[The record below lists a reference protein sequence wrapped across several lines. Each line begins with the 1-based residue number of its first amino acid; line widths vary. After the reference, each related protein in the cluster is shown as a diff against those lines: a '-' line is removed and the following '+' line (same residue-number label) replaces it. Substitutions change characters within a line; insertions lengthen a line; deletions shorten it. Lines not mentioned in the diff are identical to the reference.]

1 MIRSFEMRKWGH
13 LIKPRISL
21 QFFASAALA
30 LIAALGVGDAFAQ
43 APPRGID
50 AKFLIVGGPIRQ
62 PKMTVF
68 VARHD
73 CALLSCVRNV
83 PGRKTDVA
91 DALWLTSLVAASPGV
106 YPV

>member
-43 APPRGID
+43 APPQSKT
-50 AKFLIVGGPIRQ
+50 A
-62 PKMTVF
+62 TV
-68 VARHD
+68 D
-73 CALLSCVRNV
+73 
-83 PGRKTDVA
+83 T
-91 DALWLTSLVAASPGV
+91 AASQFWTPQRLLNAKPIELIPPADHKLLPLSV
-106 YPV
+106 RCAAWRPI